1 MTGMSRSSHGRPGSV
16 ALASSEGLR
25 GNHLREVSSLP
36 GGVAL
41 GGGGGG
47 GDATLL
53 GLPGCSAEAEAVPP
67 EKSLMVGTVHPSSR
81 ETEAGRGD

>member
-1 MTGMSRSSHGRPGSV
+1 METTSAKSHP
-16 ALASSEGLR
+16 
-25 GNHLREVSSLP
+25 SLVVLP
-36 GGVAL
+36 WA
-41 GGGGGG
+41 GGG

-81 ETEAGRGD
+81 ETEAGWGD

>member
-41 GGGGGG
+41 GGGGGVV
-47 GDATLL
+47 TLH
-53 GLPGCSAEAEAVPP
+53 CWDFQAVLQRLRQ
-67 EKSLMVGTVHPSSR
+67 SHPR
-81 ETEAGRGD
+81 NL